1 MLENARMKQNAGDGT
16 ASLEKALDILEAVGA
31 APQGLSQT
39 ELAARLAMPR
49 TTLYRL
55 LATLVARGML
65 RRDPSRRV
73 YGLGPL
79 CFEMAR
85 SAYAVPD
92 LSAAA
97 TMELRALRDLTGET
111 SYLAALDGIE
121 MLSLERCDGAHSQ
134 RSHSALGQRKP
145 LHCTSQGK
153 AVLSV
158 LDDATRDQLLRDISL
173 KAVTPRSITD
183 RLRLLSE
190 LKITA
195 ARGWSVDDEEIVLGV
210 RCVGA
215 PIVDS
220 AGKVRG
226 AISVAGPAFRMTME
240 RVQGLGPEVA
250 DAARR
255 IGAQLPSSPSLSVP
269 AVAKAVPGPW
279 AFRGEFAR
287 WSDARRCLF
296 WADSLAPSVRVF
308 DGEQDRELARFDA
321 PLIGLVLNDE
331 GLLVACAAGFW
342 QLALPAAQGGGA
354 LGGASGGAS
363 GGATGAD
370 TGAAGAAGAVGPR
383 LVLPSLHPWPGAT
396 PTALCSAPD
405 GELWTCAPQAAGR
418 WSVAAVSRDAL
429 GQDKRESPEP
439 SPQWTNTEPL
449 AAMAW
454 DASGQFLYGLAPESG
469 VILVMQR
476 GHAAVR
482 RLATVPKGSGRLS
495 GLAVDA
501 GGGVWTALQ
510 DGWSVVRFAPDG
522 NQDRVIGLPVPCPS
536 DVAPAQGKGPARLF
550 VTSARQAVSMEAL
563 GSAPLSGRLF
573 CIDLPL

>member
-1 MLENARMKQNAGDGT
+1 MKQNAGDGT
-16 ASLEKALDILEAVGA
+16 ASLEKAMDIMEAVGA
-31 APQGLSQT
+31 APHGLSQAD
-39 ELAARLAMPR
+39 LAARLALPR

-65 RRDPSRRV
+65 RRDATRRV

-85 SAYAVPD
+85 SAYAAPD

-97 TMELRALRDLTGET
+97 SMELRALRDLTGET
-111 SYLAALDGIE
+111 SYLATLDGLE

-183 RLRLLSE
+183 RRRLLSE

-215 PIVDS
+215 PIVDA

-287 WSDARRCLF
+287 WSARHQCLF
-296 WADSLAPSVRVF
+296 WADSLAPSVRIF
-308 DGEQDRELARFDA
+308 DGEQDRELASFEA
-321 PLIGLVLNDE
+321 PLTGLVLNDA
-331 GLLVACAAGFW
+331 GLLVACEAGYR
-342 QLALPAAQGGGA
+342 QLALPAGQLHSAPGIAA
-354 LGGASGGAS
+354 LQ
-363 GGATGAD
+363 T
-370 TGAAGAAGAVGPR
+370 
-383 LVLPSLHPWPGAT
+383 WPGPA

-405 GELWTCAPQAAGR
+405 GQVWTCVQQAAGR
-418 WSVAAVSRDAL
+418 WFVAILDTGS
-429 GQDKRESPEP
+429 EPEP
-439 SPQWTNTEPL
+439 QASDAQWFSTEPL

-454 DASGQFLYGLAPESG
+454 DHSGQVLYGLAPGSG

-476 GHAAVR
+476 GHSAVR

-501 GGGVWTALQ
+501 DGGVWTALQ

-536 DVAPAQGKGPARLF
+536 DLALAPAQGKEPARLF
-550 VTSARQAVSMEAL
+550 VSSARQAVSLEAL
-563 GSAPLSGRLF
+563 GNAPLSGRLF
-573 CIDLPL
+573 CIYLPL

>member
-1 MLENARMKQNAGDGT
+1 MKQNAGDGT
-16 ASLEKALDILEAVGA
+16 ASLEKAMDILEAVGA
-31 APQGLSQT
+31 APHGLSQT
-39 ELAARLAMPR
+39 ELASRLALPR

-65 RRDPSRRV
+65 RRDPARRV

-85 SAYAVPD
+85 SAYAAPD

-97 TMELRALRDLTGET
+97 SMELRALRDLTGET
-111 SYLAALDGIE
+111 SYLATLDGLE

-158 LDDATRDQLLRDISL
+158 LDEATRDQLLRDISL

-183 RLRLLSE
+183 RRRLLSE

-215 PIVDS
+215 PIVDA

-269 AVAKAVPGPW
+269 AVAKPVPGAW

-287 WSDARRCLF
+287 WSVPTQCLF

-308 DGEQDRELARFDA
+308 DGEQDRELASFDA
-321 PLIGLVLNDE
+321 PLIGLVLHDA
-331 GLLVACAAGFW
+331 GLLVACEAGYR
-342 QLALPAAQGGGA
+342 QLALPPAKSNAAPAADPVPDLSA
-354 LGGASGGAS
+354 LQA
-363 GGATGAD
+363 
-370 TGAAGAAGAVGPR
+370 
-383 LVLPSLHPWPGAT
+383 WPGAA

-405 GELWTCAPQAAGR
+405 GQIWTCQPQGAGR
-418 WSVAAVSRDAL
+418 WTVSAWPVSPAHPNLAAPTS
-429 GQDKRESPEP
+429 
-439 SPQWTNTEPL
+439 QWSSTEPL
-449 AAMAW
+449 AALAW
-454 DASGQFLYGLAPESG
+454 DPSGQFLYGLAPESG

-476 GHAAVR
+476 GQSAVR

-495 GLAVDA
+495 GLAVDDD
-501 GGGVWTALQ
+501 GGVWTALQ

-522 NQDRVIGLPVPCPS
+522 HQDRVIGLPVPCPS
-536 DVAPAQGKGPARLF
+536 DLALAPAHGKEPARLF
-550 VTSARQAVSMEAL
+550 VSSARQAVSLEAL
-563 GSAPLSGRLF
+563 GNAPLSGRLF
-573 CIDLPL
+573 CIDAVS